1 MNWTQLVSIEQLE
14 SISKESQNHPVIIFK
29 HSTRCSISKT
39 SLARLERNWQA
50 GDLPEVPLYFL
61 DLLTYRDISNAI
73 AQTFQVVHES
83 PQILIIKNGQ
93 SIYDK
98 SHFDIDFSSI
108 KTVVKNLSE
117 EKTRV

>member
-1 MNWTQLVSIEQLE
+1 
-14 SISKESQNHPVIIFK
+14 
-29 HSTRCSISKT
+29 
-39 SLARLERNWQA
+39 
-50 GDLPEVPLYFL
+50 
-61 DLLTYRDISNAI
+61 YRDISNAI